1 MTPDDTIMTLST
13 ASGISRRAG
22 AAACG
27 AEPAPAKGS
36 GFGRPRDS

>member
-1 MTPDDTIMTLST
+1 MIPDDTIIAVST

-36 GFGRPRDS
+36 GFGQPRDS